1 MPFFRA
7 AFKQSSMD
15 GKGADEG
22 PECPNCGSP
31 MRFCKAVPR
40 VASLPELRTYNCQ
53 QCGVTATEAEEPKSV
68 ATANLL
74 SRVASLGSPYA
85 QSRGGDPGGYS
96 NHTQKRPCK

>member
-1 MPFFRA
+1 
-7 AFKQSSMD
+7 
-15 GKGADEG
+15 
-22 PECPNCGSP
+22 

-85 QSRGGDPGGYS
+85 RRGEVIRLD
-96 NHTQKRPCK
+96 TQITHKSGLANNLWVQMAALLIVTIAVIAFAAKFIW

>member
-22 PECPNCGSP
+22 PVCPNCGSP

-53 QCGVTATEAEEPKSV
+53 QCGVTATEAEEP
-68 ATANLL
+68 
-74 SRVASLGSPYA
+74 RERRY
-85 QSRGGDPGGYS
+85 
-96 NHTQKRPCK
+96 C